1 MTPMD
6 PNAETANRFNELPE
20 RTQIFLSQLR
30 DGDIELMEEGINLV
44 RSLRTVGRFM
54 RWVVL
59 GFLAL
64 MVTMTALHD
73 NAVKI
78 LAWWSPSK

>member
-1 MTPMD
+1 MD

-20 RTQIFLSQLR
+20 KTQKFLSQLR
-30 DGDIELMEEGINLV
+30 DGDIEVMEEGMDLV
-44 RSLRTVGRFM
+44 RSIRTVGRFM

-59 GFLAL
+59 GALAVL
-64 MVTMTALHD
+64 MTLTALHD

-78 LAWWSPSK
+78 LAWFSPTK